1 MIRVRI
7 AGNHGM
13 ILRVLFSVSSNSI
26 TRNKYYQPMKIMLKC
41 FSFLVTVRESENYKT
56 IDAQLNVERRAR
68 QIGKKMYNAEKTVLN
83 SQLLQIKNGITKM
96 ETESVIA
103 KNIREK
109 EKENRLSK
117 KNELISELQH
127 ARKELSVVANIA
139 KYLENKLSRE
149 KNNSQKE
156 KQEIT
161 QTHICFPN

>member
-1 MIRVRI
+1 
-7 AGNHGM
+7 
-13 ILRVLFSVSSNSI
+13 
-26 TRNKYYQPMKIMLKC
+26 
-41 FSFLVTVRESENYKT
+41 
-56 IDAQLNVERRAR
+56 
-68 QIGKKMYNAEKTVLN
+68 
-83 SQLLQIKNGITKM
+83 M

-149 KNNSQKE
+149 KTTAKKKNKRLR
-156 KQEIT
+156 K
-161 QTHICFPN
+161 HISAFRIKFNRILKDETSSSDE

>member
-1 MIRVRI
+1 
-7 AGNHGM
+7 
-13 ILRVLFSVSSNSI
+13 
-26 TRNKYYQPMKIMLKC
+26 
-41 FSFLVTVRESENYKT
+41 
-56 IDAQLNVERRAR
+56 
-68 QIGKKMYNAEKTVLN
+68 
-83 SQLLQIKNGITKM
+83 M